1 MYYPEF
7 VINAHNVYR
16 TKHYIVKQY
25 LKIGANKYDNNSI
38 TSYDVFY
45 KRTPERDKKYERFFR
60 KKHNID
66 GKRLPSTMYT
76 RQYKS

>member
-1 MYYPEF
+1 MFKLVQEL
-7 VINAHNVYR
+7 
-16 TKHYIVKQY
+16 VKEM

-38 TSYDVFY
+38 TSCDVFY
-45 KRTPERDKKYERFFR
+45 KRTPERDRKYERFFK

-76 RQYKS
+76 RQYK